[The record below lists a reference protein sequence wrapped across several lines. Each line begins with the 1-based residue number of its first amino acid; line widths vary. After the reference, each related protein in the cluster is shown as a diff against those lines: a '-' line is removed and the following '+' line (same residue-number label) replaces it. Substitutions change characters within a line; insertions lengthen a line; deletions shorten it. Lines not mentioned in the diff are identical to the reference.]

1 MIPNYQSAKP
11 HHKIYIAINK
21 NRWRHWAKHCT
32 KSIILL
38 AILPLCLCACWMHLP
53 SAQELPPVLQ
63 GNVTYQNLQSN
74 TSLDSAITEF
84 FQSVGVHFST
94 SHLAA
99 AELRITAANFTQTQ
113 PDSSDSS
120 IATSVTATQIIS
132 YEVTNLKTGKIYANT
147 VSASSNLIVNANQM
161 YSSGDS
167 VSTQQRLRYNCILML
182 FNQLSSIQAHRT
194 LDATQPTK

>member
-21 NRWRHWAKHCT
+21 NRWRHWAKHCI

-53 SAQELPPVLQ
+53 SAHELPQVLWR
-63 GNVTYQNLQSN
+63 NVTYQNLQSN

-84 FQSVGVHFST
+84 FQSVGVHFT
-94 SHLAA
+94 TRHLAA

-120 IATSVTATQIIS
+120 IATSVTATQTIS
-132 YEVTNLKTGKIYANT
+132 YQVTNLKTGKIYANT
-147 VSASSNLIVNANQM
+147 VSASSTLIVNANQM
-161 YSSGDS
+161 YNSSDS
-167 VSTQQRLRYNCILML
+167 VSTQQRLRYDCILML

-194 LDATQPTK
+194 LDTTQPTK